1 VLSTGDY
8 KVLYYN
14 KYGTHLKYIKQV
26 GTCYTGTIKSS
37 DKFLKKS
44 RKKHKK
50 EGGDIKLVPVSY
62 TIDRRIFNSL
72 DRAENYS

>member
-1 VLSTGDY
+1 VLNTGGY
-8 KVLYYN
+8 RVLYYN
-14 KYGTHLKYIKQV
+14 KYGTYLKHIKQ
-26 GTCYTGTIKSS
+26 TGANLTSTVRSS

-50 EGGDIKLVPVSY
+50 MGGDVKLVPVSY

-72 DRAENYS
+72 DRLADFQ

>member
-1 VLSTGDY
+1 MLNTGGY
-8 KVLYYN
+8 KLAYYN
-14 KYGTHLKYIKQV
+14 KYGTYLKHIKQ
-26 GTCYTGTIKSS
+26 TGSAFTFTIKSA

-50 EGGDIKLVPVSY
+50 EGGDVKLVPVSY

-72 DRAENYS
+72 DRTDYFT